1 MTKIDPTDGKTRLA
15 ILLLSGAV
23 FSVLAF
29 RGLFPGATPNAES
42 PPPVIV
48 QVSGSVPR
56 PGVYLLER
64 NRATAG
70 EALAAAG
77 ARPELPP
84 GEASRTLQG
93 GQVVTLLFGDKGPE
107 ISTTQMAA
115 ATLLASGHKLD
126 ANSASETDLCL
137 IPQMRPEMAAAIVQ
151 RRLAKPWNSIE
162 ELLEVHGIGPKTLDR
177 LRDYLAVIPPLQMSG
192 PPQNRPG
199 P

>member
-1 MTKIDPTDGKTRLA
+1 MTKIDRTDGKIRLA

-29 RGLFPGATPNAES
+29 RGLFPGPEPGGDS

-48 QVSGSVPR
+48 QVSGNVAH

-64 NRATAG
+64 GRTSAA

-77 ARPELPP
+77 AKLDLPP
-84 GEASRTLQG
+84 RAASQALQSGQRLTLVCG
-93 GQVVTLLFGDKGPE
+93 DAGQE
-107 ISTTQMAA
+107 ILTTRMDA

-126 ANSASETDLCL
+126 ANSASESDLCL

-151 RRLAKPWNSIE
+151 RRRDEPWKDIM
-162 ELLEVHGIGPKTLDR
+162 ELQEVQGIGPKTLVK
-177 LRDYLAVIPPLQMSG
+177 LRDYIVVIPPVQPSG
-192 PPQNRPG
+192 SPPN
-199 P
+199 